1 VTAPVAAPSGFV
13 AVEIGKGGTLVI
25 PERIY
30 LAGLK
35 LGKSLRR
42 REAEAKRSRA
52 TDSPVVPDYWNSSFQ
67 LIFSTICIKL
77 PASDNRFA

>member
-25 PERIY
+25 PERSY

-35 LGKSLRR
+35 FGTSRR
-42 REAEAKRSRA
+42 RRAAEAKRSRA
-52 TDSPVVPDYWNSSFQ
+52 TDAPLKTTSEAHRAP
-67 LIFSTICIKL
+67 
-77 PASDNRFA
+77 